1 MLDLPRK
8 FEATVPERKLRPRDR
23 IRVEDSYR
31 VRHDDGSYTWGYK
44 SGDGSFK
51 EETIG
56 ADCITRGRYGY
67 VDPFGEIQEFNY
79 KSGVSCDPT
88 VVAAA
93 ATARAEAAVRAPA
106 APAPTTRAAKAGY
119 YDYNS
124 KRFVLPDGRKVT
136 LVVNKA
142 NRARG

>member
-1 MLDLPRK
+1 MAFLAQPHINSNNP
-8 FEATVPERKLRPRDR
+8 VN
-23 IRVEDSYR
+23 
-31 VRHDDGSYTWGYK
+31 
-44 SGDGSFK
+44 
-51 EETIG
+51 
-56 ADCITRGRYGY
+56 CRYGY

-79 KSGVSCDPT
+79 KSGASCDPT

-93 ATARAEAAVRAPA
+93 AAATAKAPARAPA
-106 APAPTTRAAKAGY
+106 QTTRAAKAGY

>member
-1 MLDLPRK
+1 MWNVDTGYLPLISSLT
-8 FEATVPERKLRPRDR
+8 E
-23 IRVEDSYR
+23 I
-31 VRHDDGSYTWGYK
+31 
-44 SGDGSFK
+44 
-51 EETIG
+51 
-56 ADCITRGRYGY
+56 CRYGY

-79 KSGVSCDPT
+79 KSGVSCDPS
-88 VVAAA
+88 VVAEAA
-93 ATARAEAAVRAPA
+93 AAAVRAGPSA

>member
-1 MLDLPRK
+1 MWNVDTEYLPLISSLT
-8 FEATVPERKLRPRDR
+8 E
-23 IRVEDSYR
+23 I
-31 VRHDDGSYTWGYK
+31 
-44 SGDGSFK
+44 
-51 EETIG
+51 
-56 ADCITRGRYGY
+56 CRYGY

-79 KSGVSCDPT
+79 KSGVSCDPS
-88 VVAAA
+88 VVAATAKA
-93 ATARAEAAVRAPA
+93 AAAVRAGPSA

-124 KRFVLPDGRKVT
+124 KRFVLPDGRKVM